1 MKPALAPKVRLRWDS
16 QAGQTLL
23 LAPERGLLLD
33 EPATAIACLCDGTR
47 TIAEI
52 AFELAFDHDGDV
64 AAIERDV
71 GALVDALYVRGLV
84 CMEE

>member
-47 TIAEI
+47 TIPEI
-52 AFELAFDHDGDV
+52 AFELAIDHEGEV

-71 GALVDALYVRGLV
+71 EELVGALLTRGLIL
-84 CMEE
+84 MED